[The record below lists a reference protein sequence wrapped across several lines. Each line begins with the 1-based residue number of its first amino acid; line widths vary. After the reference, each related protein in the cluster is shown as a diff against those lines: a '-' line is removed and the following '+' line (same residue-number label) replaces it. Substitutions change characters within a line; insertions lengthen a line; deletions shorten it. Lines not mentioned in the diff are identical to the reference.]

1 MPRPFIPVPHAME
14 GVIHAHAPQLMSP
27 SVMTFGFWAENASP
41 DAVDCTAV
49 LEFLIAWVEDSYK
62 PLVCESVIFDDITVR
77 SLASN
82 IGPEV
87 GALLNEPAT
96 GGSGRIGAMSI
107 LTLLKSDAIGR
118 SFNGRS
124 YGFFPP
130 DSVIDAGFWSAT
142 YVTQIEGAYT
152 DLRSRSITATYPLAI
167 VSRKLQQTT
176 FVSTLDALSHFS
188 YQTRRDPNRL

>member
-14 GVIHAHAPQLMSP
+14 GVIHAHAPDLMSP

-41 DAVDCTAV
+41 DATDCDAV
-49 LEFLIAWVEDSYK
+49 LSFLLDWITSTYK
-62 PLVCESVIFDDITVR
+62 PLVATPVIFDDVTVR
-77 SLASN
+77 SLASS

-87 GALLNEPAT
+87 GSLLNTPAT
-96 GGSGRIGAMSI
+96 GGDGDVGAMSI
-107 LTLLKSDAIGR
+107 LTLLKSNAIGR
-118 SFNGRS
+118 SYNGRS

-130 DSVIDAGFWSAT
+130 LSAIDAGFWSAT
-142 YVTQIEGAYT
+142 YVTQIESAYT

-176 FVSTLDALSHFS
+176 FVATVDALSHFS
-188 YQTRRDPNRL
+188 YQTRRDPNRS